1 MTKKYINNVNIESTN
16 DKEKFDPNN
25 TLYKEAM
32 KSTKRGALASLNASF
47 QSPTRSD
54 GHLSATPGAIKV
66 EDNTR
71 GSKSKTHVTEPA
83 AAEDLEP

>member
-32 KSTKRGALASLNASF
+32 KSTKRAGLASLDASF
-47 QSPTRSD
+47 HSD
-54 GHLSATPGAIKV
+54 GRLSATPGAIKV

-71 GSKSKTHVTEPA
+71 GSKSKTHATEPA

>member
-47 QSPTRSD
+47 QSD

>member
-32 KSTKRGALASLNASF
+32 KSTKRGALVSLGASF
-47 QSPTRSD
+47 QSD
-54 GHLSATPGAIKV
+54 GRLSATPGAIKV